1 VAEAVLVQRA
11 VVRVTAATALLL
23 RILVHLLLMPVAA
36 VAVETHQPRFLV
48 DLVAAALV
56 GLVIQEVAHQA
67 QQILAVAEAARV
79 CNIRL
84 ALFSQRAETVVLV
97 L

>member
-1 VAEAVLVQRA
+1 
-11 VVRVTAATALLL
+11 
-23 RILVHLLLMPVAA
+23 MPVAA

-48 DLVAAALV
+48 DLVAAALA
-56 GLVIQEVAHQA
+56 GWVIQEAAHQA
-67 QQILAVAEAARV
+67 QQILGVAVAARV

-84 ALFSQRAETVVLV
+84 ALLSQRAETVVLV